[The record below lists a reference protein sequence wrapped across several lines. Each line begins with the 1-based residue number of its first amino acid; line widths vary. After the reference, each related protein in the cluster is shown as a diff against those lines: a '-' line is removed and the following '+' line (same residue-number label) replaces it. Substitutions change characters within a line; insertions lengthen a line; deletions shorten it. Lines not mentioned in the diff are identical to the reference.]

1 MIKSIFISKQQ
12 CCFVIIIFILV
23 FFGVKSRAQQKTEI
37 ILHDEHLPITPKE
50 FYVANVI
57 DERATRAAVAWILSA
72 GNAEG
77 TERKTFP
84 VDLQGGSL
92 TAIKQFIEHNLPRN
106 TALHPVIISIKKFT
120 TTETALAGGRVEGHI
135 SLIMSFYLKS
145 NEDDTL
151 IGGQHLADYNGSAVY
166 NRNAGPPQDIEPT
179 LRHMLE
185 NGLIY
190 LNNWMNQQANNNIR
204 LAKGVKI
211 TFTDFSEKPEGDTI
225 YYSFKRPLTWDDF
238 KSKIASSSYDAQ
250 VFPTIG
256 YDEHTEVSN
265 GVINIKMIIKVSLPK
280 SACWVKSSS
289 RSDYTLNH
297 EQRHFDIAKIA
308 AEHFKRKLIAE
319 ALPVN
324 NFDGQINMEYLDAYR
339 EMDDLQKQY
348 DTETRHGSDQPEQ
361 QRWNEKIDKEL
372 KEVIDH

>member
-1 MIKSIFISKQQ
+1 M
-12 CCFVIIIFILV
+12 V
-23 FFGVKSRAQQKTEI
+23 FLGVKSRAQQKTEI
-37 ILHDEHLPITPKE
+37 VLQDEHLPITPKE

-57 DERATRAAVAWILSA
+57 DERANRAAIAWILPA
-72 GNAEG
+72 GNTAS
-77 TERKTFP
+77 TQRKAFP

-92 TAIKQFIEHNLPRN
+92 TAIKQFIDHNLPRN

-145 NEDDTL
+145 NEYDTL

-166 NRNAGPPQDIEPT
+166 NRNTGPPQDIEPT
-179 LRHMLE
+179 VRHMLG

-190 LNNWMNQQANNNIR
+190 LNNWMNQQANNNIK
-204 LAKGVKI
+204 LAKSVKV
-211 TFTDFSEKPEGDTI
+211 TFTDFLAKPEGDTI
-225 YYSFKRPLTWDDF
+225 YYSFKRLLTWDDF
-238 KSKIASSSYDAQ
+238 KSKVASSSYDAQ

-256 YDEHTEVSN
+256 YDEHTEVIN

-308 AEHFKRKLIAE
+308 ADHFKQKLKSE
-319 ALPVN
+319 VLPLDN
-324 NFDGQINMEYLDAYR
+324 YDGQINMDYLDAYR
-339 EMDDLQKQY
+339 EMDDLQRQY
-348 DTETRHGSDQPEQ
+348 DTETRHGSDHSEQ
-361 QRWNEKIDKEL
+361 QRWNEKIDEEL
-372 KEVIDH
+372 KKVIGH